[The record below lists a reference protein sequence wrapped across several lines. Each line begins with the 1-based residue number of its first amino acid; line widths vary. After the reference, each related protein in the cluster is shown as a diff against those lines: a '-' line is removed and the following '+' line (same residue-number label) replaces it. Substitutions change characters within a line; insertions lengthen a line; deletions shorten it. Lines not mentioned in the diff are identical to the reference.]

1 MRRTAVALSGTLHIL
16 ALGVYALTAALLALS
31 LARSLARLPGAAT
44 VSLTLAV
51 ALHGGALAALTAEHG
66 ELPLVGLG
74 PSLSVLALLVALGSL
89 MLATLGRTGPL
100 GLVLVPVAAAVA
112 GAAQVAGLHP
122 QAQEIAFRGPWFV
135 LHVVLAMVGYAGLTV
150 AFAAGLMYLLQ
161 FRQLKG
167 KRFGAVF
174 RFFPPLETL
183 DRIGRRALIVG
194 LPFLTVALLLGW
206 AWAERFGPSMA
217 AGNPK
222 VIWGGVTWVAFV
234 AALAARGGRVPE
246 RRGALASVVG
256 FAVVVVAYVFLR
268 AAESTRGF
276 L

>member
-1 MRRTAVALSGTLHIL
+1 MGVTAGLHVAAL
-16 ALGVYALTAALLALS
+16 ALYALAAALLGVA
-31 LARSLARLPGAAT
+31 LARSARRLPPAAT
-44 VSLTLAV
+44 TALALAV
-51 ALHGGALAALTAEHG
+51 AAHGGALAAYTAEHG

-74 PSLSVLALLVALGSL
+74 PSLSVLALLIALGSL
-89 MLATLGRTGPL
+89 MLATLTRTGPL

-112 GAAQVAGLHP
+112 AIAEIAGLAP
-122 QAQEIAFRGPWFV
+122 DGREVAFRGPWFV
-135 LHVVLAMVGYAGLTV
+135 LHVTLAMVGYAGLTV

-183 DRIGRRALIVG
+183 DRVGRRALLAG

-206 AWAERFGPSMA
+206 AWSERFGPAMG

-222 VIWGGVTWVAFV
+222 VVWGVITWLVFV
-234 AALAARGGRVPE
+234 AALAARAGGGAVNG
-246 RRGALASVVG
+246 RRGAAASVLG
-256 FAVVVVAYVFLR
+256 FAVVVAAYLVLR
-268 AAESTRGF
+268 AGETPGAGF

>member
-1 MRRTAVALSGTLHIL
+1 MELSETLHVA
-16 ALGVYALTAALLALS
+16 ALGTYAGAAALLGVS
-31 LARSLARLPGAAT
+31 FARSARRLPAAAT
-44 VSLTLAV
+44 ACLAAAV
-51 ALHGGALAALTAEHG
+51 ALHGGALAAFTVRHG

-89 MLATLGRTGPL
+89 MLATLARTGPL
-100 GLVLVPVAAAVA
+100 GLVLVPVAAALA
-112 GAAQVAGLHP
+112 AIAQVAGLHP
-122 QAQEIAFRGPWFV
+122 AAQEIAFRGPWFF

-174 RFFPPLETL
+174 RYFPPLDTL
-183 DRIGRRALIVG
+183 DRIGSRALLVG
-194 LPFLTVALLLGW
+194 LPFLTAALLLGW
-206 AWAERFGPSMA
+206 AWSHRFGPAMG
-217 AGNPK
+217 AGDPK
-222 VIWGGVTWVAFV
+222 VVWGVITWIAF
-234 AALAARGGRVPE
+234 AGALAARSGGGAGPA

-256 FAVVVVAYVFLR
+256 FAVVVLAYVVLR
-268 AAESTRGF
+268 AAERAVGF